1 MAIFLDLLV
10 VVIAILL
17 ILFIATQIFVPM
29 YTGEPM
35 FPFFRK
41 SAVKTEIAKAEDVL
55 GEVAEIAHLKR
66 VSEEIQRRTAEMEK
80 KE

>member
-1 MAIFLDLLV
+1 
-10 VVIAILL
+10 
-17 ILFIATQIFVPM
+17 
-29 YTGEPM
+29 M